1 MEQQREEQHKL
12 HGVNLTGWLVLEP
25 WVTPELFAGTGSLG
39 EDALITS
46 VGEDVY
52 ADLVSEHRDTFIT
65 EEDFR
70 QITSRGLNAVRL
82 PVPWYA
88 FGDSGPNPGPY
99 LGCITQIDNALSWG
113 EAHGVDVV
121 LSLAI
126 DPGQR
131 GSEDILTAGERGQ
144 RENMLNVLAALAK
157 RYREWPAFFGL
168 EVANEPKV
176 QRRQGLSISDGMPI
190 HVLRNYYR
198 DAYGVIR
205 AEAGDRPVV
214 ILPDAGL
221 PNMWRSFMAPKHYRN
236 VWLDCHLFHH
246 ADHIDASGPSGTRD
260 MVRASRTALEQ
271 ARRCGFPVM
280 VGAWSA
286 ALPYADSVM
295 TPEGRIALER
305 MFVAD
310 QITVFKDCPAWF
322 FQAWKTSGRIS
333 GWDSRIALS
342 SFERRMLD

>member
-1 MEQQREEQHKL
+1 MEGRKL

-39 EDALITS
+39 EDALIKS
-46 VGEDVY
+46 IGQDLY
-52 ADLVSEHRDTFIT
+52 ADLVSEHRETFIT
-65 EEDFR
+65 EDDFR
-70 QITSRGLNAVRL
+70 QISSRGLNAVRI
-82 PVPWYA
+82 PVPWYC

-99 LGCITQIDNALSWG
+99 LGCISQIDNALSW
-113 EAHGVDVV
+113 AQKYDIDVV
-121 LSLAI
+121 LTLWVS
-126 DPGQR
+126 PGRHGEEDFLCLGDRNRR
-131 GSEDILTAGERGQ
+131 GDLLT
-144 RENMLNVLAALAK
+144 VLAGLAS
-157 RYREWPAFFGL
+157 RYADWESLFGI
-168 EVANEPKV
+168 EVANEPQIQ
-176 QRRQGLSISDGMPI
+176 QRHGLSISEGVPI

-198 DAYGVIR
+198 DAYAAVR
-205 AEAGDRPVV
+205 QEAGNRPVV
-214 ILPDAGL
+214 ILPDGGL
-221 PNMWRSFMAPKHYRN
+221 PGKWRGFMAPERYQN
-236 VWLDCHLFHH
+236 VWLDCHLFHY
-246 ADHIDASGPSGTRD
+246 ADGMDATGPSGTRD
-260 MVRASRTALEQ
+260 MVEASRKVLQ
-271 ARRCGFPVM
+271 QGRRSGFPVM

-305 MFVAD
+305 MYVAD